1 MTKRAKEYWNK
12 KEELAFV
19 RLRKR
24 AGVIKHLLSL
34 IYPVL
39 LLLLSYTPSQAANLF
54 ANSKT
59 DYTIVIDKNASTSEK
74 TAAKELSDYLHEI
87 SGANFQVSNDVSQGN
102 KKIFIG
108 YNEQVGKLLGI
119 KKPLTSDESYTYLT
133 HNGNLFIY
141 GGAKRGTMYGV
152 YAFLEKELGV
162 RWYTEKCTIVPK
174 LKSYT
179 LPALKY
185 VGKPSFGFR
194 EILYY
199 GINKSWSAHNGINA
213 VQSPQTNSEYG
224 DFKAI
229 WCVHNS
235 FQLVSPE
242 KWFNTHPEYFSL
254 HNGKRIKNGQLC
266 LSNPEVLALATKSV
280 KETINKYPTFTYY
293 SVSQEDNNLP
303 CECKKCK
310 AIEKKYGGHS
320 GLIIWFVNQIA
331 EAIKKD
337 HPDKYILTLAYDY
350 SRPAPTGLKP
360 ADNVVIRICCN
371 DCCFLH
377 PLTECERSKPFL
389 RDLAD
394 WKALGSNL
402 LINDYVSTF
411 SVFLEPQPNIKAL
424 ESNYQTFASYHPI
437 GVSAMGQY
445 QSYGGDFAEM
455 KKWILAKLMWNP
467 QQSVDSLARDFI
479 YGYYGKAAK
488 DIYAYYSLY
497 KTLTRGNI
505 HAGTELSHYFNIYTE
520 QFTQQGTSLLEHAL
534 KSVGNNQTYID
545 RVNYVRM
552 PFLYMKAFRYKES
565 SLKDGTYNEIVKL
578 VKQYKPYIGEG
589 FTPER
594 FPAERPFE

>member
-1 MTKRAKEYWNK
+1 MTINILKAGTAKFQ
-12 KEELAFV
+12 LAC
-19 RLRKR
+19 
-24 AGVIKHLLSL
+24 AYIILLSL
-34 IYPVL
+34 LPFT
-39 LLLLSYTPSQAANLF
+39 SASAENLF
-54 ANSKT
+54 ANGKT
-59 DYTIVIDKNASTSEK
+59 NYTIVVDKEASTSEK
-74 TAAKELSDYLHEI
+74 TAAKELANYLHEA
-87 SGANFQVSNDVSQGN
+87 SGANFNISNDILHTVRA
-102 KKIFIG
+102 IFIG
-108 YNEQVGKLLGI
+108 YNRQVGKLLGL
-119 KKPLTSDESYTYLT
+119 KKPDATDESYTYLT
-133 HNGNLFIY
+133 RNGNLFIY
-141 GGAKRGTMYGV
+141 GGAERGSMYGV
-152 YAFLEKELGV
+152 YAFLENELGV
-162 RWYTEKCTIVPK
+162 RWYTEKCTVVPK
-174 LKSYT
+174 RKIYL
-179 LPALKY
+179 LPSLWHK
-185 VGKPSFGFR
+185 GSPSFGFR

-199 GINKSWSAHNGINA
+199 GIDKAWSAHNGINA

-224 DFKAI
+224 NFKAI
-229 WCVHNS
+229 WCVHN
-235 FQLVSPE
+235 FLQLVSPE

-266 LSNPEVLALATKSV
+266 LSNPDVLSIVTKGI
-280 KETINKYPTFTYY
+280 KETISEYPTFTYY
-293 SVSQEDNNLP
+293 SVSQEDNKRP

-350 SRPAPTGLKP
+350 SRPAPTGIKP

-389 RDLAD
+389 RDLAN

-411 SVFLEPQPNIKAL
+411 SIFLEPQPNIKVL
-424 ESNYQTFASYHPI
+424 EANYQTFATYSNM
-437 GVSAMGQY
+437 GVTAMGQY

-467 QQSVDSLARDFI
+467 QQSVDSLAKDFI
-479 YGYYGKAAK
+479 YGYYGKAAN
-488 DIYAYYSLY
+488 DIYAYYNLY
-497 KTLTRGNI
+497 STLTRGNI
-505 HAGTELSHYFNIYTE
+505 HAGTELSHYFDIYTE
-520 QFTQQGTSLLEHAL
+520 SFTRQGTSLLGHAL

-565 SLKDGTYNEIVKL
+565 SLKDGTYSEIVKL